1 MKDLDWKNLLYVL
14 VTVVVGG
21 AAWTEDSRMVIIVAA
36 SIAIVWIVRWTS
48 RAFGW
53 NWQPGKRGLTALLFV
68 VSVVLSLLFNP
79 VAAPAF
85 PPLGQDFSVWLPA
98 FVAYVGALVAVAAP
112 VVSSATLIYNILL
125 AKVLEKLA
133 DGLTA
138 RVKPAA

>member
-112 VVSSATLIYNILL
+112 VVSGATLIYNILL